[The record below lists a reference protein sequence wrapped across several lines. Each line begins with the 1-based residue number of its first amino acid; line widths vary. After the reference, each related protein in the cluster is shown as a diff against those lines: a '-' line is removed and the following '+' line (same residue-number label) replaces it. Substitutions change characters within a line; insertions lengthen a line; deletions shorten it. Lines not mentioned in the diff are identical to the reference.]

1 MNLFELY
8 DGFTK
13 IASVSNEK
21 LLALTDGFRK
31 VEEAFARTSSAF
43 NEISE
48 KIFNFVNNFPVDG
61 LYEYLCSYCLLEIYY
76 PPCLYLSAKQT
87 KDVFFILSEGTDDAH
102 KSKAESI
109 IQDAYNDELIAQL
122 LKNWETRVS
131 KKRFPI
137 LAEGI
142 QCYFDKKYYACNAL
156 LLTQIGGI
164 IRDNDKTFKQ
174 CDIEEITSRV
184 KHLYDEQMGD
194 IKDSENK
201 NAIVM
206 SEKNTAQRHL
216 LINLQGSLCAFTEYF
231 LKYLYSSGK
240 IEPIILENVAN
251 RNKVLHGEWCEFG
264 TKKTALKTIIAV
276 DLLIN
281 LPEMQLRITGEKYDA

>member
-31 VEEAFARTSSAF
+31 AEEAFARTSSAF

-61 LYEYLCSYCLLEIYY
+61 LYECLCSYCLLEIYY

-87 KDVFFILSEGTDDAH
+87 KDVFLILSEGTDNAH
-102 KSKAESI
+102 KLKAENI

-122 LKNWETRVS
+122 IKSWETRVS
-131 KKRFPI
+131 KERFPV
-137 LAEGI
+137 LEEGV
-142 QCYFDKKYYACNAL
+142 QCYFDEKYYACNAL

-164 IRDNDKTFKQ
+164 IRDNEKTFTQ
-174 CDIEEITSRV
+174 YDLEEITSR
-184 KHLYDEQMGD
+184 LNYLCEEQMED
-194 IKDSENK
+194 IKDAENRQT
-201 NAIVM
+201 IVK
-206 SEKNTAQRHL
+206 SEKNTARRHL

-231 LKYLYSSGK
+231 SKYLYSSTK
-240 IEPIILENVAN
+240 KSIILENVAN